1 MTGDNCCFLGGL
13 RRRNILDLDIDERQ
27 PSGETPIPGTN
38 ATVQDIVDSFD
49 RITDR
54 LDMIQFT
61 IEFDQSQS
69 DALADCV
76 ASGLCA

>member
-1 MTGDNCCFLGGL
+1 MCGRWPF
-13 RRRNILDLDIDERQ
+13 RRNIQNWELDERQ
-27 PSGETPIPGTN
+27 ASGETLIPGTN

-54 LDMIQFT
+54 LDEIEVS
-61 IEFDQSQS
+61 IEFNPCQY

-76 ASGLCA
+76 NSGLCM